1 MATWKA
7 YVLFA
12 VLQLLIGTRSGQRR
26 YELEATTGT
35 SPDQLYG
42 NEEMSE
48 DHEIKVGNKIEPIIF
63 EPQRKIKLSRST
75 YKVTSYVDF
84 KPYKQAFKQF
94 GQYIRKFL
102 ADLRDPHYVN
112 TLYKVGTYKG
122 HTSVR
127 RKEDETNTYF
137 TDGICRQLTYHCRI
151 QNQFIQLRNEA
162 DKVHQ
167 IYLETYRKFLRAI
180 DHMEFHPTL
189 DRSKTQTT
197 TRDRRQSHGKG
208 QTKTTSQYTS
218 LREGLTEEDVLM
230 LKQADELIKT
240 KFLNQTTKPKR
251 VKRFGLAGWIMGW
264 GLGYFTSL
272 RTIKDNIRT
281 LQKQNLLQQNQ
292 IIELA
297 HYLNITYA
305 HVSTNRYAI
314 NNLQVQ
320 LVQINQSL
328 MTTMKAVQF
337 LRYTV
342 AVITDVRII
351 LSKLTLGVMGLQQN
365 VKAIYE
371 YLRVL
376 SSKQVN
382 PLLIPPDA
390 LREVLAHIKDDMKRN
405 PRLQLPEDPNVNIW
419 NYYSIMK
426 ITPVVMDDFLLII
439 LTIPLTDQSL
449 EMNLYR
455 VYNLPALHPEL
466 KVEFTYE
473 LEGEY
478 LAITKNKLYAALPTA
493 REIRICKGTGG
504 YLCLM
509 NQALY
514 PIDRLEWCVFA
525 LFMDDKEKKREY
537 CSINTHKRDA
547 NKAQSLEGYLWAI
560 TAFKPEKMQIRCLTD
575 THVIDIKPPLT
586 IIYVGN
592 GCEAYSNNLFIP
604 AKSELTSTDSSMVRH
619 NYFQQFNEQY
629 QNITR
634 YSLIEDLGIVQLTPK
649 EIAKIPDRL
658 TALPK
663 LQFKELK
670 RRLVEI
676 KQPLNIHSN
685 ISFILIIIGGLI
697 LCPVII
703 YVLWRIHRVRSN
715 MKGVKPIVKM
725 FNDKKDNLFN
735 IGDIVSNRLQALET
749 KFTSLFGLE
758 ALEASP
764 RTDLALP
771 STSDWPVPPP
781 RRESIPMLDIHITP
795 EDIQETVKDL
805 EKRSTKFRRYQKYL
819 QKQASEEQD

>member
-1 MATWKA
+1 MAIWKA
-7 YVLFA
+7 YV
-12 VLQLLIGTRSGQRR
+12 VLATLLLLTGTGNGQRG
-26 YELEATTGT
+26 YELEVTTRT
-35 SPDQLYG
+35 NLDQLYR

-48 DHEIKVGNKIEPIIF
+48 EHDIKVGNKIEPIIF

-75 YKVTSYVDF
+75 YKVTSYVDL

-102 ADLRDPHYVN
+102 ADLHDPRYVD
-112 TLYKVGTYKG
+112 TLYKVGTKTGY
-122 HTSVR
+122 SSNR
-127 RKEDETNTYF
+127 REENKTNIFF
-137 TDGICRQLTYHCRI
+137 TDGICTQSTYQCRI

-162 DKVHQ
+162 NKVHQ
-167 IYLETYRKFLRAI
+167 IYLKTYRKFLRSI

-189 DRSKTQTT
+189 GRSKTESS
-197 TRDRRQSHGKG
+197 TRNRRQPLGKN
-208 QTKTTSQYTS
+208 QTETTSQYTS
-218 LREGLTEEDVLM
+218 QRGGLTEEDILM
-230 LKQADELIKT
+230 LKQADNLIKT
-240 KFLNQTTKPKR
+240 KFLNQPTKHKR
-251 VKRFGLAGWIMGW
+251 IKRFGLAGWIMGW

-281 LQKQNLLQQNQ
+281 LQKQNQLQQNQ

-320 LVQINQSL
+320 LAQVNQTL
-328 MTTMKAVQF
+328 MNTMKAVQF

-342 AVITDVRII
+342 VVITDVRII

-405 PRLQLPEDPNVNIW
+405 PRLQLPEDPTVNIW
-419 NYYSIMK
+419 NYYPIMK
-426 ITPVVMDDFLLII
+426 IMPVVMDDFLLII

-449 EMNLYR
+449 EMNLYK

-514 PIDRLEWCVFA
+514 PIDRLEWCVYA
-525 LFMDDKEKKREY
+525 LFTDDKEKKREY
-537 CSINTHKRDA
+537 CSINTQKRDA

-560 TAFKPEKMQIRCLTD
+560 TAFKPEKMQIRCLIN

-604 AKSELTSTDSSMVRH
+604 AKLELTSTDSSMVRH

-629 QNITR
+629 QNITK

-649 EIAKIPDRL
+649 KIAKIPRRL

-685 ISFILIIIGGLI
+685 ISFILIIVGGLI
-697 LCPVII
+697 LCPVIA
-703 YVLWRIHRVRSN
+703 YVLWRIYRVRSS
-715 MKGVKPIVKM
+715 MKGVKPIVKI

-735 IGDIVSNRLQALET
+735 IGDIVSNRLQTLET
-749 KFTSLFGLE
+749 KFSSLLGFVTPD
-758 ALEASP
+758 ASLK
-764 RTDLALP
+764 TDLALP
-771 STSDWPVPPP
+771 STGDWPTSPP
-781 RRESIPMLDIHITP
+781 RCESIPMLDLHITP

-805 EKRSTKFRRYQKYL
+805 EKQSAKFRRYQKYL
-819 QKQASEEQD
+819 QKQAFEECD

>member
-1 MATWKA
+1 M
-7 YVLFA
+7 VDLH
-12 VLQLLIGTRSGQRR
+12 
-26 YELEATTGT
+26 
-35 SPDQLYG
+35 D
-42 NEEMSE
+42 
-48 DHEIKVGNKIEPIIF
+48 
-63 EPQRKIKLSRST
+63 PQ
-75 YKVTSYVDF
+75 YVD
-84 KPYKQAFKQF
+84 
-94 GQYIRKFL
+94 
-102 ADLRDPHYVN
+102 
-112 TLYKVGTYKG
+112 TLYKVGTNKG
-122 HTSVR
+122 YSSNR
-127 RKEDETNTYF
+127 REENKTNIFF
-137 TDGICRQLTYHCRI
+137 TDSICTQSTYQCRI

-162 DKVHQ
+162 NKVHQ

-189 DRSKTQTT
+189 DRSKTASSA
-197 TRDRRQSHGKG
+197 RNRRQPLDKD
-208 QTKTTSQYTS
+208 QTETTSHYTS
-218 LREGLTEEDVLM
+218 QRGGLIEEDILM

-240 KFLNQTTKPKR
+240 KFLNHTTEHKR
-251 VKRFGLAGWIMGW
+251 TKRFGLAGWIMGW

-272 RTIKDNIRT
+272 RTIKDNIRS
-281 LQKQNLLQQNQ
+281 LQKQNQLQQNQ

-314 NNLQVQ
+314 SNLQVQ
-320 LVQINQSL
+320 LAQVNQSL
-328 MTTMKAVQF
+328 MVTMKAVQF

-342 AVITDVRII
+342 VVITDVRII

-419 NYYSIMK
+419 NYYPIMK

-449 EMNLYR
+449 EMNLYK

-473 LEGEY
+473 LEREY

-493 REIRICKGTGG
+493 REIRICKDTGG

-514 PIDRLEWCVFA
+514 PIDRLEWCVYA
-525 LFMDDKEKKREY
+525 LFTDDKEKKREY

-560 TAFKPEKMQIRCLTD
+560 TAFNPEKMQIRCLTN

-619 NYFQQFNEQY
+619 NHFQQFNEQY

-649 EIAKIPDRL
+649 EIAKIPNRL

-676 KQPLNIHSN
+676 NQPLNIHSN

-697 LCPVII
+697 LCSVIA
-703 YVLWRIHRVRSN
+703 YVLWQIYRVHSS
-715 MKGVKPIVKM
+715 MKGIKPIVKI

-735 IGDIVSNRLQALET
+735 IGDVVSNRLQTLET
-749 KFTSLFGLE
+749 KFSSLLGFETLDV
-758 ALEASP
+758 SP
-764 RTDLALP
+764 RTDLTLP
-771 STSDWPVPPP
+771 STSDWPRSPP
-781 RRESIPMLDIHITP
+781 RCESIPMLDLHITP

-805 EKRSTKFRRYQKYL
+805 EKRSAKFRRYQKYL
-819 QKQASEEQD
+819 QKQASEERN

>member
-1 MATWKA
+1 
-7 YVLFA
+7 
-12 VLQLLIGTRSGQRR
+12 
-26 YELEATTGT
+26 
-35 SPDQLYG
+35 
-42 NEEMSE
+42 
-48 DHEIKVGNKIEPIIF
+48 
-63 EPQRKIKLSRST
+63 
-75 YKVTSYVDF
+75 
-84 KPYKQAFKQF
+84 
-94 GQYIRKFL
+94 
-102 ADLRDPHYVN
+102 
-112 TLYKVGTYKG
+112 
-122 HTSVR
+122 
-127 RKEDETNTYF
+127 
-137 TDGICRQLTYHCRI
+137 
-151 QNQFIQLRNEA
+151 
-162 DKVHQ
+162 
-167 IYLETYRKFLRAI
+167 
-180 DHMEFHPTL
+180 
-189 DRSKTQTT
+189 
-197 TRDRRQSHGKG
+197 
-208 QTKTTSQYTS
+208 
-218 LREGLTEEDVLM
+218 
-230 LKQADELIKT
+230 
-240 KFLNQTTKPKR
+240 
-251 VKRFGLAGWIMGW
+251 MGW

-281 LQKQNLLQQNQ
+281 LQKQNQLQQNQ

-305 HVSTNRYAI
+305 HVSNNRYAI

-320 LVQINQSL
+320 LAQVNQTL
-328 MTTMKAVQF
+328 MNTMKAVQF

-342 AVITDVRII
+342 VVITDVRII

-371 YLRVL
+371 HLRVL

-419 NYYSIMK
+419 NYYPIMK

-449 EMNLYR
+449 EMNLYK
-455 VYNLPALHPEL
+455 VYYLPALHPEL

-478 LAITKNKLYAALPTA
+478 LTITKNKLYAALPTA
-493 REIRICKGTGG
+493 REIRMCKGTGV

-514 PIDRLEWCVFA
+514 PIDRLEWCVYA
-525 LFMDDKEKKREY
+525 LFTDDKEKKREY

-560 TAFKPEKMQIRCLTD
+560 TAFKPEKMQIRCLTN

-629 QNITR
+629 QNITK
-634 YSLIEDLGIVQLTPK
+634 YSLIEDLGIVQLMPK

-685 ISFILIIIGGLI
+685 ISFILIIVGGLI
-697 LCPVII
+697 LCPVIA
-703 YVLWRIHRVRSN
+703 YVL
-715 MKGVKPIVKM
+715 
-725 FNDKKDNLFN
+725 
-735 IGDIVSNRLQALET
+735 
-749 KFTSLFGLE
+749 
-758 ALEASP
+758 
-764 RTDLALP
+764 
-771 STSDWPVPPP
+771 
-781 RRESIPMLDIHITP
+781 
-795 EDIQETVKDL
+795 
-805 EKRSTKFRRYQKYL
+805 
-819 QKQASEEQD
+819 

>member
-1 MATWKA
+1 MAIWKA

-12 VLQLLIGTRSGQRR
+12 TLLLLTGTGNGQRG
-26 YELEATTGT
+26 YELEVTTRT
-35 SPDQLYG
+35 SLDQLYG

-48 DHEIKVGNKIEPIIF
+48 EHDIKVGNRIEPIIF
-63 EPQRKIKLSRST
+63 EPQCKIKLSRST

-102 ADLRDPHYVN
+102 ADLHDPQYVD
-112 TLYKVGTYKG
+112 TLYKVGTNKEY
-122 HTSVR
+122 SSNR
-127 RKEDETNTYF
+127 REENKTNIFF
-137 TDGICRQLTYHCRI
+137 TNGICTQSTYQCRI

-162 DKVHQ
+162 NKVHQ

-189 DRSKTQTT
+189 GRSKIESS
-197 TRDRRQSHGKG
+197 TRNRRQPLGKD
-208 QTKTTSQYTS
+208 QTETTSHYTS
-218 LREGLTEEDVLM
+218 QRGGLTEEDILM

-240 KFLNQTTKPKR
+240 KFLNQTTKHKR
-251 VKRFGLAGWIMGW
+251 TKRFGLAGWIMGW

-281 LQKQNLLQQNQ
+281 LQKQNQLQQNQ

-320 LVQINQSL
+320 LAQVNQSL
-328 MTTMKAVQF
+328 MNTMKAVQF
-337 LRYTV
+337 LRYMV

-419 NYYSIMK
+419 NYYPIMK

-449 EMNLYR
+449 EMNLYK

-514 PIDRLEWCVFA
+514 PIDRLEWCVYA
-525 LFMDDKEKKREY
+525 LFMDDKEEKREY

-560 TAFKPEKMQIRCLTD
+560 TAFKPEKMQIRCLTN
-575 THVIDIKPPLT
+575 THIIDIKVPLT

-604 AKSELTSTDSSMVRH
+604 AKSELTSTDSSMMRH

-629 QNITR
+629 QNKTR

-649 EIAKIPDRL
+649 EIAKIPNRL

-685 ISFILIIIGGLI
+685 ISFILIIVGGLI
-697 LCPVII
+697 LCPVIA
-703 YVLWRIHRVRSN
+703 YVLWRIYRVRSN
-715 MKGVKPIVKM
+715 MKGVKPIVKI

-735 IGDIVSNRLQALET
+735 VGDIVSNRLQTLET
-749 KFTSLFGLE
+749 KFSSLLGF
-758 ALEASP
+758 ATPDVSP
-764 RTDLALP
+764 RTDLTLP
-771 STSDWPVPPP
+771 STSDWPTSQP
-781 RRESIPMLDIHITP
+781 RCESIPMLDLHITP

-805 EKRSTKFRRYQKYL
+805 EK
-819 QKQASEEQD
+819 

>member
-1 MATWKA
+1 MAIWKA

-12 VLQLLIGTRSGQRR
+12 TLLLLVGTGNGQGG
-26 YELEATTGT
+26 YELEATTRT

-48 DHEIKVGNKIEPIIF
+48 EHEIKVDNRIEPIIF
-63 EPQRKIKLSRST
+63 EPQHKIKLSRYT

-94 GQYIRKFL
+94 GQYMRKFL
-102 ADLRDPHYVN
+102 ADLHDPHYVA
-112 TLYKVGTYKG
+112 TLYKAGTNERDPLNQG
-122 HTSVR
+122 
-127 RKEDETNTYF
+127 KEEEPNTFF
-137 TDGICRQLTYHCRI
+137 TDDTCTQLTYQCRI
-151 QNQFIQLRNEA
+151 QNQFVQLKNEA
-162 DKVHQ
+162 NRVNQ
-167 IYLETYRKFLRAI
+167 IYQETYRKFLRAI

-189 DRSKTQTT
+189 GRTKTESTI
-197 TRDRRQSHGKG
+197 RLRRQPNGKD
-208 QTKTTSQYTS
+208 QTEPTSQYTNQ
-218 LREGLTEEDVLM
+218 RGGLTKENILM

-240 KFLNQTTKPKR
+240 KFLNQTTKSKR
-251 VKRFGLAGWIMGW
+251 NKRFGLAGWIMGW
-264 GLGYFTSL
+264 GLGYFTFF

-281 LQKQNLLQQNQ
+281 LQMQNKLQQNQ
-292 IIELA
+292 IIELS

-314 NNLQVQ
+314 SNLQVQ
-320 LVQINQSL
+320 LAQVNQSL
-328 MTTMKAVQF
+328 MVTMKAVQF

-342 AVITDVRII
+342 IVITDVRII

-390 LREVLAHIKDDMKRN
+390 LRGVLAHIKDDMKRN

-419 NYYSIMK
+419 NYYPIMK
-426 ITPVVMDDFLLII
+426 LTPIVMDDFLLII

-449 EMNLYR
+449 EMNLYK

-514 PIDRLEWCVFA
+514 PIDRLEWCVYA
-525 LFMDDKEKKREY
+525 LFTDDKEKKREY

-560 TAFKPEKMQIRCLTD
+560 TAFNPKKMQIRCLTD

-604 AKSELTSTDSSMVRH
+604 AKSELTSTDSSLVRH

-634 YSLIEDLGIVQLTPK
+634 YSLIEDLVIVQLTLK
-649 EIAKIPDRL
+649 EITKIPDRL

-685 ISFILIIIGGLI
+685 ISFILIMIGGLI
-697 LCPVII
+697 LCPVLA
-703 YVLWRIHRVRSN
+703 YVLWRIYRVRSN
-715 MKGVKPIVKM
+715 MRGVKPIVKI

-735 IGDIVSNRLQALET
+735 IGDIVSNRLQT
-749 KFTSLFGLE
+749 LE
-758 ALEASP
+758 ARFSLLLGLVTLDASP

-771 STSDWPVPPP
+771 STSDWPTSPP

-805 EKRSTKFRRYQKYL
+805 EKRSAKFRRYQKYL

>member
-1 MATWKA
+1 M
-7 YVLFA
+7 
-12 VLQLLIGTRSGQRR
+12 
-26 YELEATTGT
+26 
-35 SPDQLYG
+35 
-42 NEEMSE
+42 
-48 DHEIKVGNKIEPIIF
+48 
-63 EPQRKIKLSRST
+63 
-75 YKVTSYVDF
+75 DF

-94 GQYIRKFL
+94 GQYMRKFL
-102 ADLRDPHYVN
+102 ADLRDPHYVA
-112 TLYKVGTYKG
+112 TLYKVGTNERDPLNQG
-122 HTSVR
+122 
-127 RKEDETNTYF
+127 KEEEPNTFF
-137 TDGICRQLTYHCRI
+137 TDDPCTQLTYQCRI
-151 QNQFIQLRNEA
+151 QNQFIQLKNEA
-162 DKVHQ
+162 NKVNQ
-167 IYLETYRKFLRAI
+167 IYQETYKKFLRAI

-189 DRSKTQTT
+189 GRTKTESTV
-197 TRDRRQSHGKG
+197 RLRRQPNGKD
-208 QTKTTSQYTS
+208 QTEPTSRYMNQ
-218 LREGLTEEDVLM
+218 RGGLTKEDILM

-240 KFLNQTTKPKR
+240 KFLNQTTKSKR
-251 VKRFGLAGWIMGW
+251 NKRFGLAGWIMGW
-264 GLGYFTSL
+264 GLGYSTSF

-281 LQKQNLLQQNQ
+281 LQMQNKLQQNQ
-292 IIELA
+292 IIELS

-314 NNLQVQ
+314 SNLQVQ
-320 LVQINQSL
+320 LAQVNQSL
-328 MTTMKAVQF
+328 MVTMKAVQF
-337 LRYTV
+337 LRDMV
-342 AVITDVRII
+342 IIITDVRII

-390 LREVLAHIKDDMKRN
+390 LRGVLAHIKDDMKRN

-419 NYYSIMK
+419 NYYPIMK
-426 ITPVVMDDFLLII
+426 ITPIVMDDFLLII

-449 EMNLYR
+449 EMNLYK

-493 REIRICKGTGG
+493 REIRICKGTAG

-514 PIDRLEWCVFA
+514 PIDELEWCVYA
-525 LFMDDKEKKREY
+525 LFTDDKEKKREY

-560 TAFKPEKMQIRCLTD
+560 TAFNPEKMQIRCLTD

-604 AKSELTSTDSSMVRH
+604 AKSELTGADSSLVRH

-658 TALPK
+658 MALPK

-685 ISFILIIIGGLI
+685 IFFILIMIGGLI
-697 LCPVII
+697 LCPVIA
-703 YVLWRIHRVRSN
+703 YVLWRIYRVRSN
-715 MKGVKPIVKM
+715 MRGVKPIVKI

-735 IGDIVSNRLQALET
+735 IGDIVSNRLQT
-749 KFTSLFGLE
+749 LE
-758 ALEASP
+758 ARFSSLLGLVTPDASP
-764 RTDLALP
+764 RIDLALP
-771 STSDWPVPPP
+771 STSDWPTSPP

-805 EKRSTKFRRYQKYL
+805 EKRSAKFRRYQKYL

>member
-1 MATWKA
+1 MAIWKA
-7 YVLFA
+7 YVPFA
-12 VLQLLIGTRSGQRR
+12 TLLLLIGAGNGQRG
-26 YELEATTGT
+26 YELEATTRT

-42 NEEMSE
+42 SEEMSE
-48 DHEIKVGNKIEPIIF
+48 ERDIKVGNKIEPIIF
-63 EPQRKIKLSRST
+63 EPQCKIKLSRST

-84 KPYKQAFKQF
+84 KPYKQAFKQL

-102 ADLRDPHYVN
+102 ADLHDPQYVD
-112 TLYKVGTYKG
+112 TLYKVGTNKG
-122 HTSVR
+122 YSSNR
-127 RKEDETNTYF
+127 REENKTNIFF
-137 TDGICRQLTYHCRI
+137 TDGICTQSTYQCRI

-162 DKVHQ
+162 NKVHQ

-189 DRSKTQTT
+189 DRSKTESS
-197 TRDRRQSHGKG
+197 TRNRRQPLDKD
-208 QTKTTSQYTS
+208 QTETTSHYTS
-218 LREGLTEEDVLM
+218 QRGGLTEEDILM

-240 KFLNQTTKPKR
+240 KFLNHTTEHKR
-251 VKRFGLAGWIMGW
+251 TKRFGLAGWIMGW

-281 LQKQNLLQQNQ
+281 LQKQNQLQQNQ

-320 LVQINQSL
+320 LAQVNQSL
-328 MTTMKAVQF
+328 MVTMKAVQF

-342 AVITDVRII
+342 VVITDVRII

-419 NYYSIMK
+419 NYYPIMK
-426 ITPVVMDDFLLII
+426 ITPVVMDNFLLII
-439 LTIPLTDQSL
+439 LTIPLMDQSL
-449 EMNLYR
+449 EMNLYK

-514 PIDRLEWCVFA
+514 PIDRLEWCIYA
-525 LFMDDKEKKREY
+525 LFTDDKGTKREY

-560 TAFKPEKMQIRCLTD
+560 TAFKPEKMQIRCLTN

-629 QNITR
+629 QNITK

-670 RRLVEI
+670 
-676 KQPLNIHSN
+676 
-685 ISFILIIIGGLI
+685 
-697 LCPVII
+697 
-703 YVLWRIHRVRSN
+703 
-715 MKGVKPIVKM
+715 
-725 FNDKKDNLFN
+725 
-735 IGDIVSNRLQALET
+735 
-749 KFTSLFGLE
+749 
-758 ALEASP
+758 
-764 RTDLALP
+764 
-771 STSDWPVPPP
+771 
-781 RRESIPMLDIHITP
+781 
-795 EDIQETVKDL
+795 
-805 EKRSTKFRRYQKYL
+805 EK
-819 QKQASEEQD
+819 ACGN